1 MKTLI
6 SDNSFESFINTY
18 DDTTQNILISLDAI
32 CKKETKEVAKIF
44 GHDII
49 GYGMITY
56 SNTYL
61 TNQPWF
67 KVGFRVTK
75 QGISLYLSAYKQSLY
90 DLADQ
95 LKITYGKGCFYMKKK
110 DYHRLESIETL
121 IKHTL
126 EN

>member
-1 MKTLI
+1 MKTILT
-6 SDNSFESFINTY
+6 DRSFESLLHTY
-18 DDTTQNILISLDAI
+18 DVTTQNVMNALDAI

-49 GYGMITY
+49 GYGMMTY
-56 SNTYL
+56 SNTYVKH
-61 TNQPWF
+61 QPWF

-75 QGISLYLSAYKQSLY
+75 QGVSLYLSAYKQSLY

-110 DYHRLESIETL
+110 DFHRLEDIKIL
-121 IKHTL
+121 ITHTL